1 MIFLLILTFKSETNP
16 LAIKLSNKLSSSK
29 NISISVS
36 NFPSS
41 ILLFKKLLMF
51 EGLKAFDIFLRS
63 LMLILSKIKFIFF
76 IFMSDLI
83 KGKKSI

>member
-1 MIFLLILTFKSETNP
+1 MIFLFNLTFKSETDP
-16 LAIKLSNKLSSSK
+16 LAIKLSNKLSLLK

-51 EGLKAFDIFLRS
+51 DGFNTIDIFLRS
-63 LMLILSKIKFIFF
+63 LILILSKIKFIFF
-76 IFMSDLI
+76 NFISDLI
-83 KGKKSI
+83 KDKKSI